1 MKLKFFLFTI
11 SIAVISSIL
20 MSLINVEFAWN
31 QLQTSYLIKNFCFVG
46 VPVFI
51 SGLLTY
57 KISINAQKERSK
69 NDDLG

>member
-1 MKLKFFLFTI
+1 MKLKNFLFII

-20 MSLINVEFAWN
+20 MSLINVEFVWN
-31 QLQTSYLIKNFCFVG
+31 QLRMSYLIKNFCFVG
-46 VPVFI
+46 VPVII

-57 KISINAQKERSK
+57 KISVNAQKDRSK